1 MLGDNSPLF
10 YWVKMI
16 SKKNIEVFLS
26 EELEDSDIFLVDVLV
41 KSGNGIRVFV
51 DKPEGITIQECY
63 NVSRMITG
71 EFDREVE
78 DYSLDVSSPGLD
90 IPLMKPAQYEKN
102 LEKEVKVVLN
112 DGGEHKGILK
122 SHNELGIELF
132 KKNKVRIEG
141 KKNKQWEEELLT
153 LKFDD
158 IKTVK
163 VVISF
168 K

>member
-1 MLGDNSPLF
+1 MSPVLLG
-10 YWVKMI
+10 KMI
-16 SKKNIEVFLS
+16 SKKNIEEFLL
-26 EELEDSDIFLVDVLV
+26 EELEESDIFLVDVLV
-41 KSGNGIRVFV
+41 KSGNVIRIFV

-63 NVSRMITG
+63 SVSRMITG
-71 EFDREVE
+71 KFDREVE

-90 IPLMKPAQYEKN
+90 VPLMKEAQYEKN
-102 LEKEVKVVLN
+102 LGKELKVVLK
-112 DGGEHKGILK
+112 DGGEHKGMLK
-122 SHNELGIELF
+122 SHNEVGIELIE
-132 KKNKVRIEG
+132 KKKVRIEG

-158 IKTVK
+158 IKTAK